1 MAVGLGL
8 RCGQE
13 YKNQLKY
20 LNEELADTSVISDGT
35 DINELKTEIKN
46 LQKIYSL
53 KLKEAKRTNNIIDIE
68 IYSKELDNEQNNLA
82 DYYAAILKLIDI

>member
-1 MAVGLGL
+1 M
-8 RCGQE
+8 
-13 YKNQLKY
+13 
-20 LNEELADTSVISDGT
+20 ADTSVISDGT